1 MLVTT
6 EKEETNNST
15 QKKKSSAATT
25 RYGLRGSGVVV
36 SKVEGGGR
44 RKGRSSYNG
53 NGRNETEVLV
63 TASDR
68 RSREETKS
76 DRQQLTKQQQQQQQQ
91 QNRTLPTTTTITAC
105 NSGVPPALDS
115 TAADRKNIPNG
126 GDCVVDKYDSD
137 LEGGRNEIVDERKRN
152 EVVLTMTQ
160 ESNAH
165 NSSSPSSFYSGDSGS
180 NDVVRVEPVENVVHA
195 MEKVRLEAATAL
207 APEAA
212 PIPTVDLSSSI
223 PRPVQRTQRKRG
235 SIGFEGSYDRTLSPA
250 FKILIPSAVA
260 GCIIGK
266 GGRIICQVQQET
278 GTKIKLSQNHEF
290 FPGTNDRVCLIIGDE
305 ENILVAITDIL
316 QRIVEFYHQSSAR
329 LVKYQ
334 QHPSHQNQQAMA
346 TPGTSGEKS
355 GGSSGGA
362 GTSNGNGVGGT
373 GESSEKATPGYP
385 NQTDVADATRSTQ
398 DDSVLQEEEENV
410 ESVHIKVLVPVAA
423 ADHLLREG
431 NGALMEALT
440 LTSATC
446 VFTGKEESPVPH
458 ERVCAL
464 SGTVKEVLGLV
475 QLIFSVTRN
484 SNLGGGYIHMSTAY
498 KPCRGAMPPRVGTPL
513 RGGGGGGGGE
523 GLAIDSS
530 QDVGARDRRGT
541 PAPAYVQ
548 LGQQQHQQQT
558 HVGPLYS
565 GGNYNVLSQEGGLA
579 YVLSSGGTNLMGTT
593 SQEQQQLYFP
603 YFVGGMQDPSIVGMN
618 GDMYP
623 DGPPPSA
630 AAPQIIQV
638 QVAIPDFLVGV
649 VLGKR
654 GVNVMR
660 IQKAARA
667 CIHISP
673 RGEFVPGT
681 THRTVVIVG
690 TLQAITAAQYLI
702 NQCMNAAL
710 AEAYNP
716 AEGNVQ
722 HQQVP
727 LYNMQQLYSS
737 QYGQVGTY
745 PQQQRGHFISPP
757 PQVQTFYFVYY
768 NTSYEELILTTL
780 FLSS

>member
-1 MLVTT
+1 MILKRNRVHLPRH
-6 EKEETNNST
+6 KM
-15 QKKKSSAATT
+15 
-25 RYGLRGSGVVV
+25 GSVVV
-36 SKVEGGGR
+36 SKVEGEGR
-44 RKGRSSYNG
+44 RKGRSSCNG
-53 NGRNETEVLV
+53 IGRNVTEVLV

-68 RSREETKS
+68 RSKEEMKS
-76 DRQQLTKQQQQQQQQ
+76 DRQQLAKQQQQQQQ
-91 QNRTLPTTTTITAC
+91 NGTLPTTTTITAC
-105 NSGVPPALDS
+105 NSGVPPVLDS
-115 TAADRKNIPNG
+115 TAPDRKNIPNG

-137 LEGGRNEIVDERKRN
+137 LGGRNEIVDERKQN

-165 NSSSPSSFYSGDSGS
+165 NSSSPFPSYSGDSGS

-207 APEAA
+207 APPPAA
-212 PIPTVDLSSSI
+212 SIPSLRNKKQHPQPPIPTMDISSSI
-223 PRPVQRTQRKRG
+223 LRPVQRTQRKRG
-235 SIGFEGSYDRTLSPA
+235 SVGFEGSFDRTLSPA
-250 FKILIPSAVA
+250 FKVLIPSAVV
-260 GCIIGK
+260 GCIIGR

-278 GTKIKLSQNHEF
+278 GTKIKLSQNHDF

-305 ENILVAITDIL
+305 ENIFVAITNVL
-316 QRIVEFYHQSSAR
+316 QRVMEFYHQSSAH

-334 QHPSHQNQQAMA
+334 QHTSHQYQQAMV
-346 TPGTSGEKS
+346 TPRISREKS
-355 GGSSGGA
+355 GSA

-373 GESSEKATPGYP
+373 GGSSEKATPGHP
-385 NQTDVADATRSTQ
+385 NQTDVAGATRSTQ

-410 ESVHIKVLVPVAA
+410 ESVHIKVLVPDAA

-431 NGALMEALT
+431 NGALKEALT

-446 VFTGKEESPVPH
+446 VFTSKEESPVSH
-458 ERVCAL
+458 ERVCTL

-484 SNLGGGYIHMSTAY
+484 SNLGGGYIHMSTTY
-498 KPCRGAMPPRVGTPL
+498 KACRGAMPPRVGIPL
-513 RGGGGGGGGE
+513 RRGE

-530 QDVGARDRRGT
+530 QVVGARDRRGT
-541 PAPAYVQ
+541 PAPAYAQ
-548 LGQQQHQQQT
+548 LGQHQQQT

-565 GGNYNVLSQEGGLA
+565 GGSYNVLSQEGGLTN
-579 YVLSSGGTNLMGTT
+579 VLSSGGTNLMGTT

-618 GDMYP
+618 GGMYP
-623 DGPPPSA
+623 DMPPPSA
-630 AAPQIIQV
+630 AAPPIIQV

-654 GVNVMR
+654 GVNVMQ
-660 IQKAARA
+660 IQKAAHA

-681 THRTVVIVG
+681 THRTVIILG
-690 TLQAITAAQYLI
+690 TLQATITAQYLI
-702 NQCMNAAL
+702 NQCMNSAL
-710 AEAYNP
+710 AEVYNT

-737 QYGQVGTY
+737 QYGQVGVY
-745 PQQQRGHFISPP
+745 PQQQQRGHFMAPP
-757 PQVQTFYFVYY
+757 PQVQTFCFVYYY

-780 FLSS
+780 FPSS